1 MSDTDLW
8 AYESLLSIQDVTD
21 AKPRIPYNEWY
32 CLYALP
38 VHGRPIAQVKHYFF
52 IICCVL
58 LCSCQSRLA
67 EGIIF
72 SNGPFVRPTVR
83 FIF

>member
-38 VHGRPIAQVKHYFF
+38 VHGRPIAQVKHYFLSSAVY
-52 IICCVL
+52 CYAPVSL
-58 LCSCQSRLA
+58 DWPKA
-67 EGIIF
+67 
-72 SNGPFVRPTVR
+72 
-83 FIF
+83 